1 MAYKVQFV
9 GLVCF
14 LRESGGRF
22 VLLPDGRQPPPDVD
36 AHVASLIVA
45 PGAVEEAAGWNGD
58 ADVANGSFTLPPCS
72 LTLEGADVA
81 GTLDTSA
88 HDEKLPKLKQ
98 IDPNFAI
105 DTSTAKTIAKLHV
118 RQGILTAYTV
128 PCGEAVMSQ
137 LEVPHDGSI
146 HVSVTP
152 DDGSPERTIRFAA
165 GTEIALT
172 NTATGGYA
180 APDQQNNH
188 FKIYEVLSSQPVSLT
203 EPAADASLEESPSS
217 HVIFQEICPIGLNT
231 GCSNTGCCDP

>member
-14 LRESGGRF
+14 LRENGGRF
-22 VLLPDGRQPPPDVD
+22 VLMPDGRQPPPDVD

-45 PGAVEEAAGWNGD
+45 PGAVEDAAGWNGD
-58 ADVANGSFTLPPCS
+58 ADVANGRFTLSPCS
-72 LTLEGADVA
+72 ITIEGADIA
-81 GTLDTSA
+81 GDLDTSA
-88 HDEKLPKLKQ
+88 HDGKLPQLKH

-105 DTSTAKTIAKLHV
+105 NLATAKTIAKLHV
-118 RQGILTAYTV
+118 LQGILTAYTV
-128 PCGEAVMSQ
+128 PCGDAVMSQ

-152 DDGSPERTIRFAA
+152 DDGSPEKTIRFAP

-172 NTATGGYA
+172 NTAAGGYA
-180 APDQQNNH
+180 APDQQNNN
-188 FKIYEVLSSQPVSLT
+188 FKIYEVLSSQTVSLT
-203 EPAADASLEESPSS
+203 EPETTADLTESPSS
-217 HVIFQEICPIGLNT
+217 HVIFQDIRPIGLNT